1 MTLSEMLAATLSAR
15 RSRSRTTVG
24 RTPIR
29 IVLLTGAIAAGC
41 HRAYGPDV
49 VATVNG
55 SPVHLSEVEKAY
67 KEGLSVNKE
76 QPTRQQAEFARLAI
90 LRELIDD
97 EILSEEAKR
106 VKLVASDDE
115 VDAKLTEMRA
125 LYTQEEF
132 DRKLQASSISL
143 NDLRQQIRRYL
154 TSEKLLN
161 KKVTS
166 RINITD
172 EDISDFYEVNKEQF
186 NFAEP
191 MYNIAEIVV
200 TSSPRRIDER
210 SDVQS
215 IKASN
220 DAEARNKIDILH
232 NRLESGEDFGSVAMK
247 FSESDDA
254 ANGGTKGFISESSLR
269 RNPSVFA
276 AILKIQPGE
285 MTEVFYFTA
294 PGSDS
299 RPVYAIYKLLEKE
312 AAGQRELSD
321 PRVQQD
327 IRQRLRDS
335 RTQLLKAAYYEIV
348 RNQAHVEDYLARRTF
363 SH

>member
-1 MTLSEMLAATLSAR
+1 MKMWEMLAAALSAP

-24 RTPIR
+24 PTPIR
-29 IVLLTGAIAAGC
+29 IVLLTCVIAAGC
-41 HRAYGPDV
+41 HRADGPDV
-49 VATVNG
+49 AATVNG
-55 SPVHLSEVEKAY
+55 SPIQVSEVEKVY
-67 KEGLSVNKE
+67 KEGLSVKQE
-76 QPTRQQAEFARLAI
+76 QSTRQQAEMERLGI
-90 LRELIDD
+90 LRQLIND
-97 EILSEEAKR
+97 EILLEEANR
-106 VKLVASDDE
+106 LKLVASDDE
-115 VDAKLTEMRA
+115 VDAKLAEMRA
-125 LYTQEEF
+125 FYTQEEF

-161 KKVTS
+161 KEVTS

-172 EDISDFYEVNKEQF
+172 KDISDFYKVNREQF
-186 NFAEP
+186 NLAEP

-200 TSSPRRIDER
+200 SSSPRHIDGE
-210 SDVQS
+210 SDRQTTN
-215 IKASN
+215 ASS

-254 ANGGTKGFISESSLR
+254 AYGGTKGFISESSLR
-269 RNPSVFA
+269 RNPSLFA
-276 AILKIQPGE
+276 AILKIQPGQ
-285 MTEVFYFTA
+285 MTEVVSFTA
-294 PGSDS
+294 PGLDS

-312 AAGQRELSD
+312 AVGQRELSD
-321 PRVQQD
+321 PQVQQD

-335 RTQLLKAAYYEIV
+335 RTQLLKVAYYEIV